1 MPELGFLVTALF
13 PTPSFISMLSSV
25 VFDEGLIQGN

>member
-1 MPELGFLVTALF
+1 MLEPGFLVTAPF
-13 PTPSFISMLSSV
+13 PIPPFIRMLPSV